1 VATVRTSLHNDSH
14 WDRLSA
20 AIICNMLVKVSWM
33 SLISL
38 LSVSVSSMLN
48 KTPGKP
54 LSVITKPATS
64 TKLHDRN
71 KSKPELNN
79 QVWRLVINAN
89 TAKRFK
95 VSLAVTVWHLV
106 INANTAKRFTVS
118 LAVTVWHLVINANT
132 AKRFTYLLRLQY
144 VASMHERLTT
154 HLMVLLRI

>member
-1 VATVRTSLHNDSH
+1 MATVRTSLHNDSH

-64 TKLHDRN
+64 TKLHYRN
-71 KSKPELNN
+71 ENKPELNN
-79 QVWRLVINAN
+79 QA
-89 TAKRFK
+89 
-95 VSLAVTVWHLV
+95 WHLV
-106 INANTAKRFTVS
+106 INATTAKRLTVF
-118 LAVTVWHLVINANT
+118 LAVIVCGLDACKTSYTLNLTEMVRTTNMPTSGVIFPYNVHIRVPPTLDMISPLHL
-132 AKRFTYLLRLQY
+132 K
-144 VASMHERLTT
+144 M
-154 HLMVLLRI
+154 